1 MNLKRK
7 VAIWAS
13 VLAFTG
19 VFLTYSWEVKNGASI
34 EFAKNNPT
42 AGIDFTPGQPQ

>member
-19 VFLTYSWEVKNGASI
+19 IFLTYSWEVKNGARV
-34 EFAKNNPT
+34 EFEKNNPT
-42 AGIDFTPGQPQ
+42 GCGDFTPGQPQ